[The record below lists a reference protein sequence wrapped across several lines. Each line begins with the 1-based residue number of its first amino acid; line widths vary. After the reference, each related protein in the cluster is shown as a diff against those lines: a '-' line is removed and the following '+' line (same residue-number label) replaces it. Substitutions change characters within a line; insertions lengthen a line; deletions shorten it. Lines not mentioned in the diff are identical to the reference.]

1 MTGPA
6 TATRVLETERLRLR
20 GFTDTDA
27 DLQLL
32 FDLDSDPEVMRYIG
46 PFRPSA
52 EAVRERMQTVWLP
65 YYTAHPTHGFWAI
78 TEKATD
84 RFAGWVFLRS
94 APEYRYAAEAGWTR
108 PTDLEIGYRFRRAA
122 WGQGFAT
129 EAARELVRLAL
140 ADSAV
145 TGVVAAALVPNR
157 GSWRV
162 MEKVG
167 MSRVRE
173 FALPPDAGFTDPMVA
188 YTIRR
193 DGGTLP

>member
-1 MTGPA
+1 MTAPA
-6 TATRVLETERLRLR
+6 TATRNLETPRLRLR
-20 GFTDTDA
+20 GLTDANA

-78 TEKATD
+78 AEKATD
-84 RFAGWVFLRS
+84 EFAGWIFLRS

-108 PTDLEIGYRFRRAA
+108 PSDLEIGYRFRREA

-140 ADSAV
+140 ADASV
-145 TGVVAAALVPNR
+145 MCVVAAALVPNR

-167 MSRVRE
+167 MRRVRE
-173 FALPPDAGFTDPMVA
+173 FALPAEAGFTDPMVA
-188 YTIRR
+188 YAICRE
-193 DGGTLP
+193 GCSPP